1 MLFRICCFVAL
12 LQLVAADCD
21 ATTQAA
27 IVQCYTPFL
36 HYYGLTPVNGTLPP
50 YNFVETAMSNK
61 FDQQGRQAA
70 QDMCAHSRV
79 LNSCLNATMYPI
91 DYNCYNHIVVG
102 KNNSESYLY
111 QAEIATRDY
120 ECGAGA
126 QIFFDEFYCIRATQA
141 NQADK
146 IQQCRTDLEHDLHGM
161 QLCDA
166 FNKFISCNSLIYAKA
181 CDYNAGVLICNI
193 FKYTGDTYYEYCQGK
208 GQRAACPNYRVNPKF
223 LMHKNL
229 M

>member
-1 MLFRICCFVAL
+1 MVFRICVFVAL

-61 FDQQGRQAA
+61 FDQQGKQAA
-70 QDMCAHSRV
+70 QDMCAHSRITPLV
-79 LNSCLNATMYPI
+79 L
-91 DYNCYNHIVVG
+91 
-102 KNNSESYLY
+102 E
-111 QAEIATRDY
+111 RDDVPDRLQLLQPY
-120 ECGAGA
+120 CAGA
-126 QIFFDEFYCIRATQA
+126 QAFLDEFYCIRATQA
-141 NQADK
+141 NQANK
-146 IQQCRTDLEHDLHGM
+146 IQDCRTDLEHDLNGM

-181 CDYNAGVLICNI
+181 CDFNAGVLICNI

-208 GQRAACPNYRVNPKF
+208 GQRAACPNYRVSPKF
-223 LMHKNL
+223 LFRKKI
-229 M
+229 